1 MSAEEPRAGEGF
13 YHVRVKPGEVARYVL
28 LPGDPGRVP
37 LIAELWDEA
46 REVSHH
52 REFRVWS
59 GKLAGRPISAC
70 STGIGA
76 ASAAIAVEEL
86 ARAGSDTFIRVGST
100 GAIQPEIKLGD
111 LVISAAAMR
120 LEGASGDYAPPGY
133 PAYANYEVLLAL
145 IEAAE
150 SLGARY
156 HVGVTATTDTF
167 YLGQGRRGLG
177 GYEWSRSRSLLD
189 DLRSM
194 KVLNLEME
202 TSAIYVLASLYG
214 LRAGS
219 VCAVFANRVR
229 GEFGVVGEKDAARV
243 AVEAVKVLQEWDEL
257 KERRGKP
264 LIYPSLLRGW
274 RG

>member
-1 MSAEEPRAGEGF
+1 M
-13 YHVRVKPGEVARYVL
+13 
-28 LPGDPGRVP
+28 
-37 LIAELWDEA
+37 
-46 REVSHH
+46 
-52 REFRVWS
+52 
-59 GKLAGRPISAC
+59 
-70 STGIGA
+70 
-76 ASAAIAVEEL
+76 
-86 ARAGSDTFIRVGST
+86 
-100 GAIQPEIKLGD
+100 
-111 LVISAAAMR
+111 
-120 LEGASGDYAPPGY
+120 
-133 PAYANYEVLLAL
+133 
-145 IEAAE
+145 
-150 SLGARY
+150 
-156 HVGVTATTDTF
+156 GVTATTDTF

-177 GYEWSRSRSLLD
+177 GYEWSRSRNLLD